1 MEQAGKIKIAL
12 AGNPN
17 CGKTTIFN
25 NITGAKQ
32 HVGNYPGVTVEKKEG
47 HCSFGG
53 KELLFVDLPGTY
65 SLTAR
70 SLDEVV
76 ARNVI
81 INEKPDI
88 IVNVLDASNLE
99 RNLYLAA
106 QLVELGR
113 PVVVALNMMDIAERM
128 GVKIDLE
135 KLGQQLGAVVVP
147 LIGSKNIGTKDLLV
161 VIADEDKT
169 QNLVNAKVDYGTVVE
184 PYVQELTDAINKTGI
199 IDYPIRWLAVKLLE
213 NDSDVVA
220 KVKAMDGMQNI
231 INLAS
236 KMRNDLKDKIDLDF
250 YFAQCRH
257 QFAVQAF
264 NHSVIAVGSGDT
276 LSDKI
281 DRILTHRVLGIP
293 IFLALMWAMFT
304 AVIDIGAYPQEWLDM
319 LFGMLGDW
327 LSNAIADEQIRSLV
341 VDGVVGGV
349 GSVMSFVPLIV
360 ILYFFISLLEDTGY
374 MARAA
379 FLIDRVMRAMGLH
392 GKSFIPMILGF
403 GCTVPGIMA
412 ARTLDN
418 EKDRLVTIFAAPFMS
433 CGARLPVYTLLI
445 AAFFGASGNG
455 GTVLFG
461 IYLLGIIVAILVAV
475 VLRHTIL
482 KGEKEPFVMEL
493 PPYHIPTV
501 KDVLMHMWERSVLY
515 LKKAGTF
522 ILGASI
528 IVWFLTAYPMDVE
541 YSRDFEAARTNVEE
555 QMTAQQTTVLQGYG
569 MSSLEDNAA
578 LNGMYASMLAA
589 AEAPAEEDAEESAY
603 PAGFAALE
611 AQNPEVYAQ
620 ALPLYDLKVAADD
633 QIALLDEQE
642 ASEKISQSYAA
653 SIGHFIEPVIA
664 PLGFDWKIGVG
675 IVACSAAK
683 EVMVST
689 LATIY
694 SVQADEEDQGNLV
707 TYLQEDPSFN
717 PAVGL
722 ALMVFT
728 LLYMPC
734 VAAMAVIKRE
744 TNSWKMLF
752 LLNGMCVVLA
762 YVLAFVT
769 YHGALLL
776 GLGA

>member
-1 MEQAGKIKIAL
+1 
-12 AGNPN
+12 
-17 CGKTTIFN
+17 
-25 NITGAKQ
+25 
-32 HVGNYPGVTVEKKEG
+32 
-47 HCSFGG
+47 
-53 KELLFVDLPGTY
+53 
-65 SLTAR
+65 
-70 SLDEVV
+70 
-76 ARNVI
+76 
-81 INEKPDI
+81 
-88 IVNVLDASNLE
+88 
-99 RNLYLAA
+99 
-106 QLVELGR
+106 
-113 PVVVALNMMDIAERM
+113 
-128 GVKIDLE
+128 
-135 KLGQQLGAVVVP
+135 
-147 LIGSKNIGTKDLLV
+147 
-161 VIADEDKT
+161 
-169 QNLVNAKVDYGTVVE
+169 
-184 PYVQELTDAINKTGI
+184 
-199 IDYPIRWLAVKLLE
+199 
-213 NDSDVVA
+213 
-220 KVKAMDGMQNI
+220 
-231 INLAS
+231 
-236 KMRNDLKDKIDLDF
+236 
-250 YFAQCRH
+250 
-257 QFAVQAF
+257 
-264 NHSVIAVGSGDT
+264 
-276 LSDKI
+276 
-281 DRILTHRVLGIP
+281 
-293 IFLALMWAMFT
+293 
-304 AVIDIGAYPQEWLDM
+304 M

-475 VLRHTIL
+475 VLRHTIF